1 MFKGG
6 KTPTRGQEV
15 LSYFQLLLE
24 RENTK
29 TDGNQCFQ
37 QKKNKVE
44 KTNDE
49 AINAQLPKNAYEE
62 MPIVKLK
69 PIPPKEMGREASS

>member
-1 MFKGG
+1 MGTNVSN
-6 KTPTRGQEV
+6 KT
-15 LSYFQLLLE
+15 
-24 RENTK
+24 
-29 TDGNQCFQ
+29 
-37 QKKNKVE
+37 KNKVE

-49 AINAQLPKNAYEE
+49 AINAQLPKNAYQE